1 MLRRH
6 QRSHAATRKHRRGS
20 AGGRAERA
28 PSWEQEL
35 IMGFSE
41 FLGNAKIVTALRGAL
56 RNNRVPQ
63 ALLFTGPRGVGKV
76 TLARMFAQTANC
88 ESLADDFCGECST
101 CLRIAE
107 LADPQRLIEQGLV
120 ERGESADAAMVERT
134 PLILQTHPDVWLLVP
149 DPVRLKTP
157 VARPLLRVGQL
168 RAVQRAAYFQPMGR
182 RRVFILDGAET
193 MRWDVANVFLK
204 ILEEPPGSATLI
216 LTAPSPYALLPTIV
230 SRCLQFH
237 FAPLPQAAVEK
248 ILKEK
253 TDRKP
258 AEIKLAAQLA
268 EGSPGL
274 AIEMHVDAAAQR
286 RRNALRILERAA
298 QGQGFAQLFSD
309 TSALA
314 KDRDS
319 SFEDHIGVFYG
330 LLTDLLEL
338 TSKVKEPVLRNA
350 PLANELES
358 LGKSVDTAWV
368 LRAIAGFDELYA
380 GARRNLNR
388 QLGLDALA
396 ASLAPVLS
404 RASELRA

>member
-1 MLRRH
+1 
-6 QRSHAATRKHRRGS
+6 
-20 AGGRAERA
+20 
-28 PSWEQEL
+28 
-35 IMGFSE
+35 MGLSE
-41 FLGNAKIVTALRGAL
+41 FLGNERIVTALRGAL
-56 RNNRVPQ
+56 RSNRVPH
-63 ALLFTGPRGVGKV
+63 ALLFTGPRGVGKF
-76 TLARMFAQTANC
+76 TLARMFAQAANC
-88 ESLADDFCGECST
+88 ERLSDDFCGECAT
-101 CLRIAE
+101 CQRISQ
-107 LADPQRLIEQGLV
+107 LADSQSLLEQGLV
-120 ERGESADAAMVERT
+120 ERGESADAATVERV
-134 PLILQTHPDVWLLVP
+134 PLILQSHPDVWALVP
-149 DPVRLKTP
+149 DPVRLKSP
-157 VARPLLRVGQL
+157 VARPMLRVGQL

-258 AEIKLAAQLA
+258 SNIKLAAQLA

-274 AIEMHVDAAAQR
+274 AIEMDVEAAAQR
-286 RRNALRILERAA
+286 RRSALRILERAA
-298 QGQGFAQLFSD
+298 QGQGFAQVFLD

-314 KDRDS
+314 KDRDT
-319 SFEDHIGVFYG
+319 SFEDQIGIFYG
-330 LLTDLLEL
+330 LLTDLLEI
-338 TSKVKEPVLRNA
+338 TSKVKDPVLRNA
-350 PLANELES
+350 PLAKELES
-358 LGKSVDTAWV
+358 LCKTVDSAWV
-368 LRAIAGFDELYA
+368 LRAIAGFDDLFL

-396 ASLAPVLS
+396 GSLALS
-404 RASELRA
+404 RVPSPGA

>member
-1 MLRRH
+1 M
-6 QRSHAATRKHRRGS
+6 AFA
-20 AGGRAERA
+20 
-28 PSWEQEL
+28 
-35 IMGFSE
+35 E
-41 FLGNAKIVTALRGAL
+41 FLGIDRLLPALRGAL
-56 RNNRVPQ
+56 GTGRVPH
-63 ALLFTGPRGVGKV
+63 ASLVTGSRGVRKF
-76 TLARMFAQTANC
+76 TRARMFAQAANC
-88 ESLADDFCGECST
+88 ERLTDDFCGECAT
-101 CLRIAE
+101 CQRITL
-107 LADPQRLIEQGLV
+107 LANPQALLEQGLA
-120 ERGESADAAMVERT
+120 ERGESADAATVERV
-134 PLILQTHPDVWLLVP
+134 PLILQSHPDVWALVP
-149 DPVRLKTP
+149 DPVRLKNP
-157 VARPLLRVGQL
+157 VARPMLRVGQL

-182 RRVFILDGAET
+182 RRVFILDGADT

-274 AIEMHVDAAAQR
+274 AMEMDVDAAAQR

-298 QGQGFAQLFSD
+298 QGHGFAQLFSD

-319 SFEDHIGVFYG
+319 SFEDQISVFYG

-338 TSKVKEPVLRNA
+338 TSKLKEPVLRNA
-350 PLANELES
+350 PLAKELES
-358 LGKSVDTAWV
+358 LAKSVNSAW
-368 LRAIAGFDELYA
+368 
-380 GARRNLNR
+380 
-388 QLGLDALA
+388 
-396 ASLAPVLS
+396 
-404 RASELRA
+404 

>member
-1 MLRRH
+1 
-6 QRSHAATRKHRRGS
+6 
-20 AGGRAERA
+20 
-28 PSWEQEL
+28 
-35 IMGFSE
+35 MGFSE
-41 FLGNAKIVTALRGAL
+41 FLGNERIVAALRGAL
-56 RNNRVPQ
+56 RSQRVPH
-63 ALLFTGPRGVGKV
+63 ALLFTGSRGLGKF
-76 TLARMFAQTANC
+76 TLARMFAQAANC
-88 ESLADDFCGECST
+88 ERFADDFCGECAT
-101 CLRIAE
+101 CQRISR
-107 LADPQRLIEQGLV
+107 LADLQKLLEQGLV
-120 ERGESADAAMVERT
+120 ERGESADAATVERV
-134 PLILQTHPDVWLLVP
+134 PLILQSHPDVWALVP

-157 VARPLLRVGQL
+157 VARPMLRVGQL

-237 FAPLPQAAVEK
+237 FAPLPQTAVEK

-253 TDRKP
+253 SDRKP

-274 AIEMHVDAAAQR
+274 AMEMDVATAAEA

-298 QGQGFAQLFSD
+298 QGQGFAQLFSV
-309 TSALA
+309 TSAMA
-314 KDRDS
+314 KDRDC
-319 SFEDHIGVFYG
+319 SFEEQIGVFYG

-338 TSKVKEPVLRNA
+338 TSKVKDPALRNA
-350 PLANELES
+350 PLAKELDS
-358 LGKSVDTAWV
+358 LSKSVNSAWV

-396 ASLAPVLS
+396 ASLSLELS
-404 RASELRA
+404 RPFSPKLDSGPQIFANSEFKG